1 MCSAKS
7 FKSCRLGQIYSGK
20 TRINLPEKADPD
32 RQSASTMMLDA
43 GQPVSWTVSMGEQV
57 LAFLYANGPE
67 AVTTYPDSRRLFY
80 ISCRTHPSGN
90 SFAKVLLSRCCLIST
105 LSWSN
110 SKVEYKSRRTRG
122 AELYR
127 WLCQNGC
134 RNSEWM
140 TKWRTADVLE

>member
-90 SFAKVLLSRCCLIST
+90 SFAKVLLSRCCLYNKHIE
-105 LSWSN
+105 L
-110 SKVEYKSRRTRG
+110 KQQQSRIQIAPHARRRAVPMTV
-122 AELYR
+122 
-127 WLCQNGC
+127 
-134 RNSEWM
+134 SEWM
-140 TKWRTADVLE
+140 PEL